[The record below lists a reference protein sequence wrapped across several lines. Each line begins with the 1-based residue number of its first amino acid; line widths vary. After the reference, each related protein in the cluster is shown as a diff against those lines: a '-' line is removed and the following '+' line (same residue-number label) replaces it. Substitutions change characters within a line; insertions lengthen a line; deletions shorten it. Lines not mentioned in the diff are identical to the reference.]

1 MVAVAQA
8 LQNEPESPV
17 CHADAGPTRRVP
29 KDGQLLAKG
38 EIFEHQLRAGAEGKT
53 QRSKKANEQ
62 GSHGWLMHEGQ

>member
-1 MVAVAQA
+1 VVAVAQA

-38 EIFEHQLRAGAEGKT
+38 EIFENQLRAGAEGKT